1 MSIFFENP
9 KDITIFFYKLISY
22 ADFFKSVS
30 IAIVEKN
37 YSKIGNIK
45 KQLLLQRDFKHP
57 FGIIILIF
65 I

>member
-45 KQLLLQRDFKHP
+45 KTTTFAKRF
-57 FGIIILIF
+57 
-65 I
+65 